1 SLECG
6 EFYSVH
12 HHHLHHASE
21 SADNEQHHED
31 SILETRIVNG
41 ELASLGEFP
50 WQISMQR
57 RVRPKVAAAAGSG
70 SANKTASPPAA
81 ALPGIASTKP
91 ETPSSSPPPPP
102 ALPSQPPVPQDPV
115 EKVQNTS
122 SASSSSNEA
131 NLITEDE
138 ILDESL
144 WGSLDW
150 RNLDQ
155 SQRSSAQVISVD
167 RIVVHPGWSQASGQN
182 DVALLHLQ
190 TPLEFTRDAD
200 NAKVVTVNKVCLSRS
215 AEGEHSGMATSSG
228 WGFLHKDQRVSPDL
242 MRRVDIPVVDH
253 ATCRSAFSR
262 VIGVTQMQVCAG
274 QAPKGNCMGDS
285 GGPLVQKSSK
295 GGSGRATQ
303 IGIVSFSIPCA
314 VPGYPDVFTRVAKYL
329 DWISQNSGIPF

>member
-1 SLECG
+1 M
-6 EFYSVH
+6 
-12 HHHLHHASE
+12 
-21 SADNEQHHED
+21 D
-31 SILETRIVNG
+31 
-41 ELASLGEFP
+41 
-50 WQISMQR
+50 
-57 RVRPKVAAAAGSG
+57 
-70 SANKTASPPAA
+70 
-81 ALPGIASTKP
+81 
-91 ETPSSSPPPPP
+91 
-102 ALPSQPPVPQDPV
+102 PSQKWQHFCGGSIIDPSWILTAAHCV
-115 EKVQNTS
+115 EALKHTYTPG
-122 SASSSSNEA
+122 
-131 NLITEDE
+131 LIRVVA
-138 ILDESL
+138 
-144 WGSLDW
+144 GSLDW

-190 TPLEFTRDAD
+190 TPLEFTREAD